1 MPFHVRYIDGDLLC
15 FVHQGSGRLET
26 EFGPLD
32 YRPGDWIYLPKA
44 CTWRQLPDAD
54 QDPDGNTWL
63 MIEAAEEFRTPP
75 AGPLGRHWPFDPSQ
89 ACVPE
94 PEPIADDDR
103 TSYEVRLMHRD
114 VDGAGTTSLFYEHHP
129 LDVEGWQ
136 GDNFPFTFNIEDYHV
151 VTSASVH
158 LPAMVHLF
166 MAATGVYVC
175 NFLPKPAES
184 VPGTERTPW
193 YHRNVDFDEVAFFHG
208 GTLFGIP
215 MPPGLISHAPQGI
228 HHGAP
233 EKARERARRK
243 FDDFSTVDW
252 KVIAIDTRHRLVPS
266 AGGARRRSGSTRVRY
281 AYDRVPYL
289 VAFDNDSGVRDV
301 YGGLAQIVVLEC
313 YLLRPEHP
321 TDTVL
326 VFMHPIGGGAYLP
339 MVNALARAG
348 HHVIYAGSRFRG
360 TDSALVMEK
369 VVEDLSKVIDDAKDR
384 LGYSKVVLAG
394 WSGGGS
400 LSLYYQQQTAALNMP
415 SADGIM
421 LLAAHISRHGTLTE
435 WLDAS
440 IVDESDPTRR
450 DPELDLYNP
459 ENPNQP
465 PYTAEFLQRY
475 RQAQIARN
483 RRITLWVKQK
493 LTELEAKG
501 SGDEEFCFVV
511 HGTMAD
517 PRWLDPT
524 VDPNDREPGTCY
536 LGDPRVVNNS
546 PIGLARFCSLR
557 SWLSQWS
564 YDDARGDGVACGRDI
579 AVPTLVIGNLADD
592 ACTPSHT
599 RRLFE
604 AIGHPDKEMHEIA
617 GANHYYSGPDQRET
631 LKQAVDVI
639 TDWLARHHFA
649 ESTP

>member
-1 MPFHVRYIDGDLLC
+1 M
-15 FVHQGSGRLET
+15 
-26 EFGPLD
+26 
-32 YRPGDWIYLPKA
+32 
-44 CTWRQLPDAD
+44 
-54 QDPDGNTWL
+54 
-63 MIEAAEEFRTPP
+63 
-75 AGPLGRHWPFDPSQ
+75 
-89 ACVPE
+89 
-94 PEPIADDDR
+94 
-103 TSYEVRLMHRD
+103 
-114 VDGAGTTSLFYEHHP
+114 
-129 LDVEGWQ
+129 
-136 GDNFPFTFNIEDYHV
+136 
-151 VTSASVH
+151 
-158 LPAMVHLF
+158 
-166 MAATGVYVC
+166 
-175 NFLPKPAES
+175 
-184 VPGTERTPW
+184 
-193 YHRNVDFDEVAFFHG
+193 
-208 GTLFGIP
+208 
-215 MPPGLISHAPQGI
+215 
-228 HHGAP
+228 
-233 EKARERARRK
+233 
-243 FDDFSTVDW
+243 
-252 KVIAIDTRHRLVPS
+252 
-266 AGGARRRSGSTRVRY
+266 RY

-289 VAFDNDSGVRDV
+289 VAFGNDSGVRDV

-321 TDTVL
+321 ADTVL

-369 VVEDLSKVIDDAKDR
+369 VVEDLGRVIDDAKNR

-400 LSLYYQQQTAALNMP
+400 LSLYYQQQAAALNLP

-440 IVDESDPTRR
+440 ILDESDPTRR

-459 ENPNQP
+459 DNPNQP

-483 RRITLWVKQK
+483 RRITLWVKEK

-501 SGDEEFCFVV
+501 AGDEEFCFVV

-564 YDDARGDGVACGRDI
+564 YDDARGDGLACGRDI

-604 AIGHPDKEMHEIA
+604 AIGHPDKQMHEIT
-617 GANHYYSGPDQRET
+617 GANHYYSGPDQREP
-631 LKQAVDVI
+631 LQQAVGVV
-639 TDWLARHHFA
+639 TDWLERHGFSGA
-649 ESTP
+649 GR